1 MKGSTGIFVRLALV
15 AALAG
20 ASSYSSAQVYKCKD
34 AAGNTTFGQVPCGG
48 VIDDADSQSKT
59 RDVQESLVSS
69 TAPNAPRVTYTAPE
83 GSESKAVNALSAK
96 LKDPGSLQIRNVV
109 AKGVSPDPSK
119 WALCGEYN
127 AKNGFGGYVGFQRF
141 AVIGDKAYSSG
152 DEIQNIMVVALCGE

>member
-1 MKGSTGIFVRLALV
+1 MQRSPI
-15 AALAG
+15 
-20 ASSYSSAQVYKCKD
+20 SD
-34 AAGNTTFGQVPCGG
+34 AV
-48 VIDDADSQSKT
+48 
-59 RDVQESLVSS
+59 
-69 TAPNAPRVTYTAPE
+69 PNAPRVTYTAPE
-83 GSESKAVNALSAK
+83 GSESKAVNALSPK

-141 AVIGDKAYSSG
+141 AVIDDKAYSSG